1 MYDSVFMSSFGSNIY
16 ETLGSLETNREQLKN
31 TVIWNSVGSASLII
45 FFKIL
50 GFTFLQTLEYLKS
63 FELSHTF
70 VNGYFII
77 PEDQDSKIQ
86 YIGDWLIEKIEINN
100 LISKETTLGEI
111 FKLTNIFP
119 NFIVWSRTEG
129 KLTSLNPKFFPDITL
144 IDSIL
149 STFSCIGTFVE
160 FKINHDIF
168 SSYFC
173 GDFYPNIENF
183 SLNKKQ
189 LNTLYIAHHSEY
201 FFDDII
207 EDSPFSYIENEVMK
221 QFIDCNNSRVKNVN
235 LDNILILYDDI
246 YKNSLTDVKKDFCFE
261 NGKHQAQNFID
272 GFSNYDYYKL
282 KKLEIKNQK

>member
-16 ETLGSLETNREQLKN
+16 ETLGALETNKDLVKN

-50 GFTFLQTLEYLKS
+50 GFTFLQTLEHLKS
-63 FELSHTF
+63 FELTHTF
-70 VNGYFII
+70 INGYFII
-77 PEDQDSKIQ
+77 PEDQDSKIE
-86 YIGDWLIEKIEINN
+86 YIRDWLIEKIEINN
-100 LISKETTLGEI
+100 LISKETTLSEI

-119 NFIVWSRTEG
+119 NFVVWSRSGRE
-129 KLTSLNPKFFPDITL
+129 LQSLNPKIFPDMTI

-160 FKINHDIF
+160 FKINDDIF

-173 GDFYPNIENF
+173 GDFYPHSENF
-183 SLNKKQ
+183 RLEKKQ
-189 LNTLYIAHHSEY
+189 LNTLYIAHESEY
-201 FFDDII
+201 FFNDIL
-207 EDSPFSYIENEVMK
+207 EDSPFSYIENEIMN
-221 QFIDCNNSRVKNVN
+221 QFIECNNSRVKNVDVEN
-235 LDNILILYDDI
+235 FLILYDDI

-261 NGKHQAQNFID
+261 NGKIQAQNFMD
-272 GFSNYDYYKL
+272 GFSNSEYYKL